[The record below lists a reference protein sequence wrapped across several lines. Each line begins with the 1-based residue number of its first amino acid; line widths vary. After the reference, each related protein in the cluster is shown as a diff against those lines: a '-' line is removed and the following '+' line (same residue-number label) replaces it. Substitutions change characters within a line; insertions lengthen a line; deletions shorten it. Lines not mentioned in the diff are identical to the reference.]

1 MKVVKAR
8 INEFEC
14 MLSYDERISP
24 EKAPAGYPYVYHIRH
39 DENNWTCPISIER
52 FVFVNFFGTVFTKE
66 PIRIDKDGYM
76 EIERFELEHD
86 YTVFRVDG
94 ALFEKMFGL

>member
-1 MKVVKAR
+1 M
-8 INEFEC
+8 
-14 MLSYDERISP
+14 
-24 EKAPAGYPYVYHIRH
+24 
-39 DENNWTCPISIER
+39 
-52 FVFVNFFGTVFTKE
+52 FVNFFGTVFTKE
-66 PIRIDKDGYM
+66 PIGIDRDGYM